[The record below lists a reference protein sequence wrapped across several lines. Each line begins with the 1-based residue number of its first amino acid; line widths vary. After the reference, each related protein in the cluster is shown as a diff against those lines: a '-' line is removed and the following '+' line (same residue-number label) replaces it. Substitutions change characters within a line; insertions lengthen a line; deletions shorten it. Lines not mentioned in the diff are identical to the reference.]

1 MEEAIHKNIAVVL
14 WMHQNVVG
22 RGSGLLISR
31 NLILTC
37 AHNFFNR
44 NREMVDLSFYSIYP
58 GQSGKLVDPY
68 RIESIYI
75 PKEFHPHTRPV

>member
-1 MEEAIHKNIAVVL
+1 MEQAIHKNIAVVL
-14 WMHQNVVG
+14 WMHKNVVG

-37 AHNFFNR
+37 AHNFFYR
-44 NREMVDLSFYSIYP
+44 NQMVDLSFYSIYP

-68 RIESIYI
+68 SIESVYI
-75 PKEFHPHTRPV
+75 PKEFDPHKKPV